1 MTIFSKTENNA
12 IKNRGNRG
20 FWRWIA
26 KMSKMVRYGGREK
39 RGRRDWAG
47 GAPPCRSPV
56 ADRICLSRAHGE
68 KISILAQG
76 VKGRN
81 EETKHGGPPFA
92 PFSADLKSGTKRH
105 SSAARIP
112 GKGTKT
118 WVDTGT
124 IAGKKCQK

>member
-56 ADRICLSRAHGE
+56 ADRICTSRAHGE
-68 KISILAQG
+68 KFSILAQV

-81 EETKHGGPPFA
+81 EVWGAAESHGLIGVGGMLVSTNVPLVWMARQKFWPA
-92 PFSADLKSGTKRH
+92 AIATMLLRP
-105 SSAARIP
+105 AARS
-112 GKGTKT
+112 T
-118 WVDTGT
+118 
-124 IAGKKCQK
+124 